1 MSEKPRIIGVIPGR
15 YGSSRFRGKII
26 AKIAGKPMV
35 QRVYEQAAKSKLL
48 DDLIVAVDDQRVYD
62 VVQSFGGK
70 VMMTASHHQSGTD
83 RLAEIAAHI
92 DGNIYVNVQGD
103 QPILDPRMIDEAVA
117 PMIDNPDMLMCTLKI
132 KIGEESY
139 HDPGVVKVVTDK
151 QGWALYFS
159 RSLIPYNR
167 DGKEVDVYEH
177 VGLYVYRKDFLQ
189 EYTKMAESPLGEA
202 EVLEQLKVLENGYR
216 IFVVETKCDRSSGM
230 NVDTPEDLLQIEKF
244 LLKQDK

>member
-15 YGSSRFRGKII
+15 YGSSRFPGKII

-48 DDLIVAVDDQRVYD
+48 DVLVVAVDDQRVFD
-62 VVQSFGGK
+62 VVKSFGGN

-83 RLAEIAAHI
+83 RLAEVAAYH
-92 DGNIYVNVQGD
+92 DGSIYVNVQGD
-103 QPILDPRMIDEAVA
+103 QPLLDPLMIDEAVT
-117 PMIDNPDMLMCTLKI
+117 PMIENPDIQMSTLKI
-132 KIGEESY
+132 KIDEESY

-167 DGKEVDVYEH
+167 DGRDVDVFEH
-177 VGLYVYRKDFLQ
+177 VGLYVYRKDFLL
-189 EYTKMAESPLGEA
+189 EYTKMPDTPLGES
-202 EVLEQLKVLENGYR
+202 EVLEQLKVLENGYK
-216 IFVVETKCDRSSGM
+216 IFVVETKADRITGL
-230 NVDTPEDLLQIEKF
+230 NVDTPEDLLRVEKV
-244 LLKQDK
+244 LLK